1 MITDIQIENFRCFHK
16 SHIKGFK
23 RINLIGGKNNSG
35 KTAFLEAVYLS
46 VALEPSSLF
55 FLNSFRQIDIDL
67 SGKISGKSW
76 DYLFLSPNNRILLS
90 SKPNKDQLTFSLRKY
105 EKNTTDLPQVNEE
118 RAEYIKI
125 NETPTNT
132 NKHEVLSMVYLD
144 ASGSDGVK
152 RTTWRINSNGKIEI
166 DNSEGGR
173 IKRQNINFIPSSFK
187 ATNSYLAEQFDI
199 TDLAGNSD
207 KLLKAFQIVDSSIIG
222 VKTMSI
228 GKPTIYLQTKE
239 GGILPIGLFGDAINK
254 IANLILKIANN
265 PDSIILI
272 DEIENGIHYTNQ
284 VEVWEMIFKLA
295 EAFEVQIFATT
306 HSIEM
311 IKAFANVLKQDNNA
325 ELGGYF
331 EFYRHRKTNE
341 IAVNEHV
348 SETLIYELE
357 NNLALRGE

>member
-46 VALEPSSLF
+46 VSPSPSSIYQLK
-55 FLNSFRQIDIDL
+55 NYRQTGIDL
-67 SGKISGKSW
+67 TKESPLKAW
-76 DYLFLSPNNRILLS
+76 DYLFLFPDKEMILSPNLGL
-90 SKPNKDQLTFSLRKY
+90 
-105 EKNTTDLPQVNEE
+105 NEL
-118 RAEYIKI
+118 KL
-125 NETPTNT
+125 
-132 NKHEVLSMVYLD
+132 VM
-144 ASGSDGVK
+144 
-152 RTTWRINSNGKIEI
+152 KIEKTI
-166 DNSEGGR
+166 HESHHFPQHNKKVSEYKKVKEITSDINITNQLGINYYQGEEQVMGVAVTADSHKVKDTGER
-173 IKRQNINFIPSSFK
+173 TPLKKINFIPSSFK
-187 ATNSYLAEQFDI
+187 VTNSYLAEQFDI
-199 TDLAGNSD
+199 ADLAGNSD
-207 KLLKAFQIVDSSIIG
+207 KLLKAFQIVDDSIIG
-222 VKTMSI
+222 AKTMST
-228 GKPTIYLQTKE
+228 GKPTIYLQTKK
-239 GGILPIGLFGDAINK
+239 GDILPIGLFGDAINK

-272 DEIENGIHYTNQ
+272 DEIENGIHYSNQ
-284 VEVWEMIFKLA
+284 EEIWEAIFKLA
-295 EAFEVQIFATT
+295 EAFDVQIFATT

-311 IKAFANVLKQDNNA
+311 IKAFASVLKQNNNA

-331 EFYRHRKTNE
+331 EFYRHIKTNE